1 MFKYLLIFY
10 LALLDLSNS
19 VYVFAYFWKLYNLA
33 PEECMKL
40 SIQNSCLDFI
50 WRDKRKNLTPLSPLN
65 QLLKQIEG
73 RDFWGALATPWPIFL
88 YQYIMVKYLSERSYL
103 WNDFEI
109 EFFSGLEKIFTRSS
123 ITVSVTSKGTG
134 KVRHL
139 SVQVDKGN
147 KTRVQVDKGNKTR

>member
-123 ITVSVTSKGTG
+123 ITVSVTSKWTG

>member
-10 LALLDLSNS
+10 LALLDLSNF

>member
-73 RDFWGALATPWPIFL
+73 RDFWGALATLWQIFL

>member
-109 EFFSGLEKIFTRSS
+109 EFF
-123 ITVSVTSKGTG
+123 
-134 KVRHL
+134 
-139 SVQVDKGN
+139 
-147 KTRVQVDKGNKTR
+147 RVLKKYLQDHR

>member
-147 KTRVQVDKGNKTR
+147 KTRVQVEKGNKTR

>member
-50 WRDKRKNLTPLSPLN
+50 WRDKRKKSNTAFASKSIVKTNWRSWFLRGFSYPMANLFVSVYNGEIFVRKILSLERLRN
-65 QLLKQIEG
+65 
-73 RDFWGALATPWPIFL
+73 RIFL
-88 YQYIMVKYLSERSYL
+88 GSWKNIYKIIDNGLCYVKRNRKSAP
-103 WNDFEI
+103 
-109 EFFSGLEKIFTRSS
+109 S
-123 ITVSVTSKGTG
+123 IGTG
-134 KVRHL
+134 R
-139 SVQVDKGN
+139 
-147 KTRVQVDKGNKTR
+147 